1 MRRTLLALT
10 LGIAVTA
17 GTVVP
22 AAAQQEHRPFTVN
35 GTFLQIE
42 GTLAEL
48 VTADITG
55 QEKIVWVDVSQLR
68 DLDSGR
74 IANLKDFEAVQ
85 IMLLEQ
91 PDSTFLAIEYRE
103 LAKGSMVNNT
113 DWGVSEAYT
122 TRDDSINARVDN
134 GPDDDE
140 ARAQGN
146 TFDVKGRRVEEDD
159 D

>member
-1 MRRTLLALT
+1 MRRRLLALT
-10 LGIAVTA
+10 LGVAVAA

-22 AAAQQEHRPFTVN
+22 AAARQEHRPFTAN

-42 GTLAEL
+42 GTLVEF
-48 VTADITG
+48 VTADIIG

-68 DLDSGR
+68 DLDGGR
-74 IANLKDFEAVQ
+74 VTNLEDFEAVQ
-85 IMLLEQ
+85 IILLERS
-91 PDSTFLAIEYRE
+91 DGTFQAIEYRE

-113 DWGVSEAYT
+113 DWGVSEGYT

-140 ARAQGN
+140 VRAQGD
-146 TFDVKGRRVEEDD
+146 TYDVQGRRVEEDD
-159 D
+159 N